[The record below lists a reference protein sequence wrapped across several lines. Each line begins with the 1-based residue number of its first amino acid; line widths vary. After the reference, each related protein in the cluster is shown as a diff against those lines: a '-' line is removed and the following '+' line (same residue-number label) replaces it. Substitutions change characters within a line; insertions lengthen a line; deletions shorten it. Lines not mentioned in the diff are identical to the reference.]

1 MYTVDELVPFMPSI
15 WTCSLLRVSFPSAKQ
30 LYMPSPEDFRKN
42 LHLSMGQSTA
52 EDIVP
57 SEALRVMGAVTATDI
72 EKVLLTSPIGAKD
85 CVLRSICSSVAG

>member
-1 MYTVDELVPFMPSI
+1 MPSS

-30 LYMPSPEDFRKN
+30 LCVPTPEDFRKN
-42 LHLSMGQSTA
+42 LHLSMGQSTT
-52 EDIVP
+52 EDAVP

-72 EKVLLTSPIGAKD
+72 EKVLLTSPIGATD